1 LRKQKADEE
10 LQQKLFEEAKRKYMQ
25 DKKDHIPLVGA
36 GNNSSN
42 NNNNYN
48 ATGAQQQQQ
57 Q

>member
-1 LRKQKADEE
+1 MKNYNRSFLKKQRE
-10 LQQKLFEEAKRKYMQ
+10 KYMQ
-25 DKKDHIPLVGA
+25 DKKDHIPLGGA